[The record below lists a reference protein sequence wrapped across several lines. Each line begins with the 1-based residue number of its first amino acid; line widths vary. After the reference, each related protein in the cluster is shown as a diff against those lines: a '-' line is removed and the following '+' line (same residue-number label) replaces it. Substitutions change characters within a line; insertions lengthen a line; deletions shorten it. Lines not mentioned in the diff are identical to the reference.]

1 LPGKET
7 KQCFAPSLISPRKV
21 LSSVSSITAGLSFSV
36 KIKEQVVERLTWQ
49 TKRCENNLW
58 SPGFGLVRHKVHT
71 GAIFGMGAKSSF
83 VDMIECERFDAHILG
98 IPLAHKITYYKTNVF
113 AALKCNKIQ
122 NESQDI
128 ARYQAISPSITVKL
142 RCKNG
147 NYWETQAVLGNYCAQ
162 VTNHL
167 QLATIWLPCCS
178 FGTHLEPQAQLLPG
192 PSVAPVEQTERGNLP
207 TTSLDR
213 WQWEQ
218 RYIHC
223 KAGKTMKFS
232 MQQLPN

>member
-1 LPGKET
+1 
-7 KQCFAPSLISPRKV
+7 
-21 LSSVSSITAGLSFSV
+21 
-36 KIKEQVVERLTWQ
+36 
-49 TKRCENNLW
+49 
-58 SPGFGLVRHKVHT
+58 
-71 GAIFGMGAKSSF
+71 M
-83 VDMIECERFDAHILG
+83 MECERFDAHILG

-162 VTNHL
+162 VTNNL

-178 FGTHLEPQAQLLPG
+178 FGTHLEPEAPLLPG

-213 WQWEQ
+213 
-218 RYIHC
+218 
-223 KAGKTMKFS
+223 
-232 MQQLPN
+232 

>member
-1 LPGKET
+1 MWEQFVIAWLWLSQAQSSHRSYFWNGR
-7 KQCFAPSLISPRKV
+7 QVQFLLIWWNVK
-21 LSSVSSITAGLSFSV
+21 GLMHIS
-36 KIKEQVVERLTWQ
+36 
-49 TKRCENNLW
+49 
-58 SPGFGLVRHKVHT
+58 
-71 GAIFGMGAKSSF
+71 
-83 VDMIECERFDAHILG
+83 HILG

-113 AALKCNKIQ
+113 AALKCSKIQ

-128 ARYQAISPSITVKL
+128 VRYQAISPSITVKL
-142 RCKNG
+142 RCKIG

-178 FGTHLEPQAQLLPG
+178 FGTHLEPQAPLLPG